1 MSGSFSTQSFSKIS
15 VQDLVAR
22 RSIVAAGN
30 PLQLIDVREPE
41 EIAIAYIPGFEVL
54 PLSEFRDWSVNI
66 KERFDPQ
73 VETLV
78 LCHHGQRSAQM
89 CEWLVQQGFT
99 QVKNIAGG
107 IAAYSE
113 SVDPTIAQY

>member
-1 MSGSFSTQSFSKIS
+1 MAGSFSPQKFSRIT
-15 VQDLVAR
+15 VQDLAAR
-22 RSIVAAGN
+22 QLAMAADD

-41 EIAIAYIPGFEVL
+41 EIAIAFIPGFEVL

-73 VETLV
+73 AETLV

-99 QVKNIAGG
+99 DVKNIMGG

-113 SVDPTIAQY
+113 SVDPAIAQY